1 MLDAFWQWASTNMA
15 LEENHRCVKDN
26 LQRRYGLT
34 EAAVEEAMSRLKQ
47 EYDQL
52 TQSGNIY
59 DISNAV
65 RQALVGELGTSLL
78 ERVTQK
84 VKQCSLAARCAL
96 ALFRWVKAS
105 PHGYMASS
113 FFEDPGANAQAM
125 LRALLGGLRGAEV
138 ATFQELR
145 EELVA
150 CGVLNPMFTWSK
162 KRGLEKAVGFGPVI
176 PGPALEELIPAKA
189 IPAVEP
195 YLKALFQ
202 RSMLEQARILEETA
216 TGSFIP
222 GVIEYSPELAE
233 MLKVVSPRHG
243 LLGMY
248 GPYPTGYGAKISV
261 AVNPLLRDQ
270 LVETLSRI
278 KSERISGTVQKVG
291 QALKALRDEGWP
303 EIELTNLKNQP
314 DRCIW
319 RLDAVAKSRLFVYL
333 GNWVSEA
340 DLQTLRE
347 VGAAMSDDFLFILA
361 DQSLPS
367 TQSVIANSFKM
378 WQKPS
383 ITVMIA
389 ALKGLTVKQL
399 QGQEHVL
406 VRPIVEI
413 LQGTHITPEV
423 PTRKPVDRRET
434 TRAPSSEIR
443 VEPKTDSKLP
453 KPPRLEIFLGAS
465 GTEKVAWTPALE
477 NNWHFAIVGSA
488 GTGKTQTMKAVLRDL
503 ANEGVP
509 YVVFDFKNDYV
520 PTESSTF
527 EFGSI
532 IDLSQISVNPL
543 EIDGSNSP
551 KDQKYQVSDI
561 IDLVYSIGDR
571 QVAHIREAIR
581 LSYLD
586 KGISEEDKST
596 WQKPTPTFKDLQRN
610 LQNLAGE
617 GLRAEKDSI
626 QGIFARL
633 DPIFDYGIFSAKTV
647 IPFEQLTKGR
657 SIVKLGVLPN
667 DNLKAVVCEFMLRKF
682 RYYLYTLPESRDP
695 RLFIVIDEAHRLKY
709 EREASAGQLLKEA
722 RSKGVG
728 LILATQDPVDFT
740 HVVYNNIGGI
750 LSLCLTEPTYA
761 KTVAEHL
768 GGKVGWQD
776 IKNGLS
782 SKFSAY
788 VKFSSHPDA
797 IRFRVTP
804 FYER

>member
-1 MLDAFWQWASTNMA
+1 MA

-26 LQRRYGLT
+26 LQRRYGLS
-34 EAAVEEAMSRLKQ
+34 EAAVEEVMSRLKQ

-65 RQALVGELGTSLL
+65 RQALVGGLGARLL
-78 ERVTQK
+78 ERVTQR

-105 PHGYMASS
+105 PHSYMASS
-113 FFEDPGANAQAM
+113 FFEDPGANAQAL
-125 LRALLGGLRGAEV
+125 LRALLGGLRGTEV

-162 KRGLEKAVGFGPVI
+162 KKGLEKAVGFGPVI

-202 RSMLEQARILEETA
+202 RSMLEQARLFEETA

-233 MLKVVSPRHG
+233 MLKVVSPSHG

-270 LVETLSRI
+270 SVETLSRI

-291 QALKALRDEGWP
+291 QALKSLRDEGWP

-367 TQSVIANSFKM
+367 TQSVIANSFKI

-389 ALKGLTVKQL
+389 ATKGLTVKQL

-406 VRPIVEI
+406 VRPIVKI
-413 LQGTHITPEV
+413 LQDTHTTPEV
-423 PTRKPVDRRET
+423 PTKKTEDRIG
-434 TRAPSSEIR
+434 PSS
-443 VEPKTDSKLP
+443 PKNSADQKTDKR
-453 KPPRLEIFLGAS
+453 PRLEIFLGAS

-488 GTGKTQTMKAVLRDL
+488 GTGKTQTMKAILRDL

-520 PTESSTF
+520 PMESSTF
-527 EFGSI
+527 EFGSV

-561 IDLVYSIGDR
+561 IDMVYSIGER

-586 KGISEEDKST
+586 KGMSEEDRST

-617 GLRAEKDSI
+617 GPRAEKDSI

-647 IPFEQLTKGR
+647 IPFEQLIKGR

-709 EREASAGQLLKEA
+709 EREASAGLLLKEA

-750 LSLCLTEPTYA
+750 LSLCLTEPKYG

-768 GGKVGWQD
+768 GGKVTWQD

-797 IRFRVTP
+797 ILFRVTP